1 MTSQPKI
8 AILNTWK
15 RTSVINLT
23 KLNQEDNDMK
33 IFFEAKPV
41 LVIAIVTAIEG
52 MVEKDEGVF
61 SADELNELERIAKAI
76 ERQVH
81 ETN

>member
-1 MTSQPKI
+1 
-8 AILNTWK
+8 
-15 RTSVINLT
+15 
-23 KLNQEDNDMK
+23 MK
-33 IFFEAKPV
+33 IFFFFISV
-41 LVIAIVTAIEG
+41 LAIAIVIAIEE

-61 SADELNELERIAKAI
+61 SPDELNELERIAKSI

>member
-1 MTSQPKI
+1 
-8 AILNTWK
+8 
-15 RTSVINLT
+15 
-23 KLNQEDNDMK
+23 
-33 IFFEAKPV
+33 
-41 LVIAIVTAIEG
+41 

-61 SADELNELERIAKAI
+61 SPDELNELELIAKAI

>member
-1 MTSQPKI
+1 
-8 AILNTWK
+8 
-15 RTSVINLT
+15 
-23 KLNQEDNDMK
+23 MK

-61 SADELNELERIAKAI
+61 SADELNELNELERIAKAI

>member
-1 MTSQPKI
+1 MLTALI
-8 AILNTWK
+8 AYVIIPTWK
-15 RTSVINLT
+15 QTSVINST

-41 LVIAIVTAIEG
+41 LAIAIVTAIEEL
-52 MVEKDEGVF
+52 VDKGVF
-61 SADELNELERIAKAI
+61 SPDELDELERIAKAI

>member
-1 MTSQPKI
+1 M
-8 AILNTWK
+8 
-15 RTSVINLT
+15 R
-23 KLNQEDNDMK
+23 

-41 LVIAIVTAIEG
+41 LIMVIVTAIEE

-61 SADELNELERIAKAI
+61 SPDELNELEQIAKSI

-81 ETN
+81 GTN

>member
-1 MTSQPKI
+1 
-8 AILNTWK
+8 
-15 RTSVINLT
+15 
-23 KLNQEDNDMK
+23 MK
-33 IFFEAKPV
+33 ICFEAKPV

-52 MVEKDEGVF
+52 MLEKDEGVF
-61 SADELNELERIAKAI
+61 SPDELNELERIAKSI